1 MKKVCICGSFR
12 FYREML
18 DLEEKLRAENVNC
31 LGPKNQEGQ
40 GILGCFDRIDE
51 ADIVY
56 IVNPEGYIGRSVSAD
71 MGYAYAKKKPIYALH
86 PINDSALMDLI
97 KGILSSEEL
106 IRLSRDD
113 E

>member
-1 MKKVCICGSFR
+1 MKRVYVCGSFR

-18 DLEEKLRAENVNC
+18 DLEEKLRIENIDC

-40 GILGCFDRIDE
+40 GILECFSRIDG

-56 IVNPEGYIGRSVSAD
+56 IVNPEGYVGRSVSAD
-71 MGYAYAKKKPIYALH
+71 MGYAYAKKKPIYASH
-86 PINDSALMDLI
+86 PIKDVVLMDLI
-97 KGILSSEEL
+97 KRILSPEEL
-106 IRLSRDD
+106 IKLLRDS